1 MRHRATVERVQR
13 CVAQGKPVPYQ
24 VVLAVNLDY
33 VSLVIIRNMLGIFWN
48 FSYIRNEYS
57 DFFYITVRKTK
68 DMPWPEKFRAAI
80 EKGVRDIAGELRKLN
95 AGEKRLLL
103 AILRKLD
110 DCPDGW
116 KNRKNMAPKKQQ
128 SILKSLH
135 DAIDRLLNP
144 EKARA
149 INAKCRKKRREN
161 GKEKAYTVVNKE
173 KKAKYNH
180 KYNADPMNKDKA
192 NARLRER
199 YATDLKY
206 RTMVLLRSRLRRA
219 LGNNKKDHA
228 IDLLGCTVEQ
238 MVQHIEKQFTPG
250 MTWNNRGK
258 ADDEWEIDH
267 IVPFAAFD
275 LSIAE
280 NQFIVSWYQ
289 NLQPLWR
296 LDNRSKGGKSRG

>member
-1 MRHRATVERVQR
+1 
-13 CVAQGKPVPYQ
+13 
-24 VVLAVNLDY
+24 
-33 VSLVIIRNMLGIFWN
+33 MLGIFWN
-48 FSYIRNEYS
+48 FSYIRNE
-57 DFFYITVRKTK
+57 FFVF
-68 DMPWPEKFRAAI
+68 WAAI
-80 EKGVRDIAGELRKLN
+80 KKGVRDIAGELRNLN

-103 AILRKLD
+103 ADLRERG
-110 DCPDGW
+110 DCPEKW
-116 KNRKNMAPKKQQ
+116 KNIDPKKQK
-128 SILKSLH
+128 IIPKSMH

-144 EKARA
+144 EKAK
-149 INAKCRKKRREN
+149 AKSARNRKRRREN
-161 GKEKAYTVVNKE
+161 GKAEEYTVVNKE

-180 KYNADPMNKDKA
+180 KYNADPINKDKA
-192 NARLRER
+192 NARFRER

-289 NLQPLWR
+289 NLQPLWG
-296 LDNRSKGGKSRG
+296 LDNRSKGGKYTEEDKQSLIRKYNEHWALALGSAKK